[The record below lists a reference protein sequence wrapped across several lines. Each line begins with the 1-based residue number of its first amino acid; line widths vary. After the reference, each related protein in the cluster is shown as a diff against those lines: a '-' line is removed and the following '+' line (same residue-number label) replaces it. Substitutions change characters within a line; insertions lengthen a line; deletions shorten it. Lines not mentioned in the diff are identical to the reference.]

1 MYIKTLKIK
10 SVLRAALTVLI
21 IAAVIFAVIYAVNRL
36 IKPSAIILE
45 TESERL
51 EFLHGLGWE
60 TSEQAINCRS
70 VTIPAEWN
78 DVYTKYN
85 DLQREQG
92 FDLTDYKGMPAE
104 IYSHSVLNYDGRPNN
119 IVANL
124 VLCDGKLIAAD
135 ISCTELDGFMQ
146 GIARAETK

>member
-1 MYIKTLKIK
+1 M
-10 SVLRAALTVLI
+10 
-21 IAAVIFAVIYAVNRL
+21 
-36 IKPSAIILE
+36 
-45 TESERL
+45 
-51 EFLHGLGWE
+51 
-60 TSEQAINCRS
+60 
-70 VTIPAEWN
+70 TIPAEWN

-92 FDLTDYKGMPAE
+92 FDLTEYKGMPAE
-104 IYSHSVLNYDGRPNN
+104 IYSYSVLNYDGRPNN